1 MCHMGHLY
9 KGGKIIMSVIL
20 EIFKESDFKKIYPKC
35 QDDLLESDE
44 VLELWDSGVRAF
56 AQLSMGNAYTLY
68 SVLDKCQIL
77 KIVDDTYLFEAAY
90 RSSMKDLRKIS
101 ENQQDQETYDIWK
114 KIIDVL
120 DSSVKPDENICL
132 FIS

>member
-1 MCHMGHLY
+1 
-9 KGGKIIMSVIL
+9 MSVIL
-20 EIFKESDFKKIYPKC
+20 EIFKESDFKKIYPEC

-44 VLELWDSGVRAF
+44 VLDMWDSGVRAY
-56 AQLSMGNAYTLY
+56 AQLSMSNASAMF
-68 SVLDKCQIL
+68 SVLEKCQRL
-77 KIVDDTYLFEAAY
+77 RLDDDTYLFDESY
-90 RSSMKDLRKIS
+90 RSTMKDLRKIS

>member
-1 MCHMGHLY
+1 
-9 KGGKIIMSVIL
+9 MSVIL
-20 EIFKESDFKKIYPKC
+20 EILKESDFKEIYSKC

-44 VLELWDSGVRAF
+44 ILEIWENGVQAS
-56 AQLSMGNAYTLY
+56 AQLSMGNAFKLFP
-68 SVLDKCQIL
+68 VLDKCQRLRID
-77 KIVDDTYLFEAAY
+77 DDTYLFEEAY
-90 RSSMKDLRKIS
+90 RSSMQDLHKIT
-101 ENQQDQETYDIWK
+101 ENQQDQETHDLWK

>member
-20 EIFKESDFKKIYPKC
+20 EIFKESDFRKIYPKC

-56 AQLSMGNAYTLY
+56 AQLSMGNALAMFP
-68 SVLDKCQIL
+68 VLEKCQRL
-77 KIVDDTYLFEAAY
+77 KFNDDTYLFEAAY
-90 RSSMKDLRKIS
+90 RSTMKDLCKIT
-101 ENQQDQETYDIWK
+101 ENQHDEKTYDLWK
-114 KIIDVL
+114 KIINVL
-120 DSSVKPDENICL
+120 DSEVKSDETLCL
-132 FIS
+132 FVS